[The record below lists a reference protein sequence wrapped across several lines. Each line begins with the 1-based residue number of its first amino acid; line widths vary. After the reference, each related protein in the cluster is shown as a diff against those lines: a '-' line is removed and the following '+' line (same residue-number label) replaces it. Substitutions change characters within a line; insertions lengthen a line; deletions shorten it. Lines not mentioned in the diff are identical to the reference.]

1 MTITYLHIR
10 GTLLENMTYVPRP
23 GWESARPRRFA
34 HPNRAYEVVLL
45 DAQGQ
50 PRVAVHPE
58 VRVRG
63 CGEAHEPRRFRLLAC
78 LPLHPDGASYEIRH
92 HGIRV
97 YGADVAARPPKL
109 HTCDFH
115 QRDEGGHLI
124 WEAEHGAVVIVKV
137 VAEPERGGRVTL
149 QRNICEPEVDIDL
162 TSSRLSGTGRLLVVV
177 TDGVRSSEREISRFS
192 LPERSAEA
200 LIVSPQ
206 PDDAIREGQ
215 PLSLIGAFL
224 DGTGCPIRSES
235 AEWLVDGQTVASDS
249 LVAAVDGLREGH
261 HRLSL
266 LVRGHGHEARAD
278 LALEVAPPT
287 AEYREWLAEFRAS
300 VPDIHAPE
308 A

>member
-1 MTITYLHIR
+1 MTITYLHLR

-23 GWESARPRRFA
+23 GWESARPKRFDQ
-34 HPNRAYEVVLL
+34 PNRAYEVALL

-63 CGEAHEPRRFRLLAC
+63 CGGAHEPRRFR
-78 LPLHPDGASYEIRH
+78 PLHPDGASYEIRH

-97 YGADVAARPPKL
+97 YGAEVAARPPKL

-124 WEAEHGAVVIVKV
+124 WKAEHGAVVIVKV
-137 VAEPERGGRVTL
+137 VAERDRGGRVTL
-149 QRNICEPEVDIDL
+149 QRNIREPEVDIDL

-224 DGTGCPIRSES
+224 DGTGCPIWLES

-249 LVAAVDGLREGH
+249 LVAAVDSFREGH

-266 LVRGHGHEARAD
+266 VVRGHGHEARAD
-278 LALEVAPPT
+278 LSLEVAPPIP
-287 AEYREWLAEFRAS
+287 EYREWLAEFRAS
-300 VPDIHAPE
+300 VPDIHVRE